1 MLYLWHF
8 AACKWY
14 NKWYA
19 DLHQLLDSRAHSFWK
34 WVWSRK
40 CSVSPIRVLTFKCD
54 YPLGPE
60 IQFLCGRRVSY
71 AVTRVWLLFLPCPP
85 LLQTRGRSP
94 TPHAWWHCPPA
105 LLPLASGDICGGR
118 AHCGPDHLC
127 QEPGGQGRSHEE
139 AQVLLTGRRIVGSQ
153 AQRLSHQ
160 VSTRLPCR
168 AHIWWHRRW
177 KGLQQASAR
186 PLLQWWQKQA
196 QLEESGTYHLYPPCC
211 SSG

>member
-1 MLYLWHF
+1 M
-8 AACKWY
+8 
-14 NKWYA
+14 
-19 DLHQLLDSRAHSFWK
+19 
-34 WVWSRK
+34 
-40 CSVSPIRVLTFKCD
+40 II
-54 YPLGPE
+54 PLGRKSSSYA
-60 IQFLCGRRVSY
+60 GRRVSD
-71 AVTRVWLLFLPCPP
+71 AVTRVWLLFFPCPP
-85 LLQTRGRSP
+85 LLQTRGCSP
-94 TPHAWWHCPPA
+94 TPHAWWHRPPA

-139 AQVLLTGRRIVGSQ
+139 AQVLLTGTRIVGSH

-160 VSTRLPCR
+160 VSARLPRR

-177 KGLQQASAR
+177 KGPQQASAR
-186 PLLQWWQKQA
+186 PLLQWRQKQA